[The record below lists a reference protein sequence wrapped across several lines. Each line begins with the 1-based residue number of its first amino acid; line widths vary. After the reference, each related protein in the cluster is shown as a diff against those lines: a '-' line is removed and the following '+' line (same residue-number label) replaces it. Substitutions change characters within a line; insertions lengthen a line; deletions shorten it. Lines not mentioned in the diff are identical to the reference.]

1 MSARREV
8 ALALGAYGLYLL
20 VRRAVMNP
28 TGQNRARRNA
38 EAVMAAERRLGCDI
52 APRVHEVAL
61 RAPRAVGVLN
71 AGYALGN
78 TALSVGWLILL
89 FRRRD
94 PVYPRERRAL
104 LAAFMGALP
113 VFLALPTA
121 PPRHQEGFVDTLE
134 ASGVDLDHP
143 QLVHFYNPIAA
154 MPSHHMAFAVVT
166 GLGLASRA
174 GRPLGRAAWLGYAPA
189 VGTIVVATGNH
200 YLLDVAAGAA
210 LGLVA
215 RWVTR

>member
-1 MSARREV
+1 MSARREA

-20 VRRAVMNP
+20 VRQAVMNP
-28 TGQNRARRNA
+28 AGQDRARRNA
-38 EAVMAAERRLGCDI
+38 EAVMVAERRLGCDI
-52 APRVHEVAL
+52 EPRVQEVAL

-89 FRRRD
+89 FRRAD
-94 PVYPRERRAL
+94 PGYPRERRAL
-104 LAAFMGALP
+104 LAAFLGALP
-113 VFLALPTA
+113 VFLAAPTA

-134 ASGVDLDHP
+134 VSGVDLDDP
-143 QLVHFYNPIAA
+143 RLVRFYNPIAA

-200 YLLDVAAGAA
+200 YLLDVVAGAA

-215 RWVTR
+215 RWITR